1 MPKPGAGG
9 RLAPQY
15 LADQFTPF
23 QSGEGRLSSP
33 INTGT
38 PNFFHLPASLI
49 SQPILMI
56 IIAKTRIE
64 CLFPYMYTFLDF
76 LSVGHTRVLIEL
88 KLKDASYR
96 GFQIDDSVFHSSI
109 NFVNLKSQFYYHVV
123 LRTLLL
129 MLTWLSRQA
138 YENITYFH
146 QTDPLV

>member
-1 MPKPGAGG
+1 
-9 RLAPQY
+9 
-15 LADQFTPF
+15 
-23 QSGEGRLSSP
+23 
-33 INTGT
+33 
-38 PNFFHLPASLI
+38 
-49 SQPILMI
+49 
-56 IIAKTRIE
+56 
-64 CLFPYMYTFLDF
+64 MYTFLDF
-76 LSVGHTRVLIEL
+76 LSVGHTHVLIEL

-138 YENITYFH
+138 YDNITYFH